1 MKIVYDIQRKKG
13 FDVLDMFMHQID
25 LDVKGWNIEDL
36 ETGENEIYIQDKNI
50 LRKMYKLKNLFEKQ
64 RTTQQQQRPNSN
76 NWNFGSVPASLLKKQ
91 I

>member
-50 LRKMYKLKNLFEKQ
+50 LRKMYKLKNIYEKQ
-64 RTTQQQQRPNSN
+64 RGATPQQPNSN
-76 NWNFGSVPASLLKKQ
+76 NWNDGSFLAHLLKKS
-91 I
+91 